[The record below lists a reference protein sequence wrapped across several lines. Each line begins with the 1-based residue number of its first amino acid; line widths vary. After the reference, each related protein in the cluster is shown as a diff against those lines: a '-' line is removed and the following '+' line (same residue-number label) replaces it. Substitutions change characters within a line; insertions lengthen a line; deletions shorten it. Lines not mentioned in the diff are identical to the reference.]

1 VKTWGGANQ
10 SPRFRNSLFGGQG
23 EKEMKG
29 YVVFVLAGSDG
40 EARVLD
46 FGPIGQPLETID
58 RLRAAGIS
66 TPVTE
71 WLDGLDAAGQ
81 KPTLTVLLSV
91 GVSAVTATRVVKLLS
106 ARMTGLL
113 RHDRPHRRGLR
124 QACAVIFP
132 DGTIQRFT
140 SIRQMVQAAGLGRQA
155 FDDRLGRADNLG
167 IIRLTVEQD
176 LSNRA

>member
-1 VKTWGGANQ
+1 LAAQAGT
-10 SPRFRNSLFGGQG
+10 G

-40 EARVLD
+40 EARVID

-81 KPTLTVLLSV
+81 KPVLRVLLSV
-91 GVSAVTATRVVKLLS
+91 GVGGRTAAKIVRLLS
-106 ARMTGLL
+106 SRASGLL

-124 QACAVIFP
+124 QSCLVLHP
-132 DGTIQRFT
+132 DGHVERYP
-140 SIRQMVQAAGLGRQA
+140 SIRRMVQAAGLGRQA

-167 IIRLTVEQD
+167 IIRLTVKQETP
-176 LSNRA
+176 NRA

>member
-1 VKTWGGANQ
+1 
-10 SPRFRNSLFGGQG
+10 
-23 EKEMKG
+23 MKG
-29 YVVFVLAGSDG
+29 YVVFVLSGSDG
-40 EARVLD
+40 EARILD

-66 TPVTE
+66 TAVTR

-81 KPTLTVLLSV
+81 KPVLTVLLSV
-91 GVSAVTATRVVKLLS
+91 GVSAVTARKIVKLLS

-113 RHDRPHRRGLR
+113 RHDRPHRRGMR
-124 QACAVIFP
+124 QACITLFP
-132 DGTIQRFT
+132 DGRVEQYP
-140 SIRQMVQAAGLGRQA
+140 SVRQMEKAARAGRDA
-155 FDDRLGRADNLG
+155 FNDRMGRADNLG